1 MNKINLGCGWECRDG
16 WLNVDNT
23 QKPQKEK
30 VLKGERQRVWTGN
43 TRN

>member
-23 QKPQKEK
+23 QKPQKE
-30 VLKGERQRVWTGN
+30 N
-43 TRN
+43 